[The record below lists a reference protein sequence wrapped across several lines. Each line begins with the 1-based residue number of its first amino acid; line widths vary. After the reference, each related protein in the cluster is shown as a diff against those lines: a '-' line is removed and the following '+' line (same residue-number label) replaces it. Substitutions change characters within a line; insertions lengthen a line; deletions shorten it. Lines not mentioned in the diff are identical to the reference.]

1 MEYLEKEIHSI
12 GDKVD
17 EMYIALLGSPLTK
30 DGGLIKRV
38 ADLEETVSSFEE
50 DFEKLKM
57 NNYKISVY
65 QRWIWGLGCSGATGL
80 VGFVL
85 DKLLTK

>member
-38 ADLEETVSSFEE
+38 ADLEETVESIRLDIEKVKANSF
-50 DFEKLKM
+50 
-57 NNYKISVY
+57 KINFQ
-65 QRWIWGLGCSGATGL
+65 QRLIWGLGSSILTGL
-80 VGFVL
+80 VIFIIEKIFG
-85 DKLLTK
+85 K